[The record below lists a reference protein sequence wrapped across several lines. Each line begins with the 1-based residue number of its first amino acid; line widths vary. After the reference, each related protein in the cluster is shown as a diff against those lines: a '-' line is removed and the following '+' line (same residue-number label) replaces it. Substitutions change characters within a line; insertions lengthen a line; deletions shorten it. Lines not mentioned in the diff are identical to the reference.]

1 MAEIFRSTILAR
13 ALRPLPLAF
22 ALGWATFGGFTGAML
37 RSHPALDPVTAMY
50 VLVAFMGLIGLDVE
64 NGGLHLILTRRITRN
79 QYLAG
84 RLLAA
89 FCLCFVFCLFRFAV
103 TCGIT
108 AWAGPGRFP
117 PTSELLAVLIAWLG
131 ASAWQLGVLFFCS
144 TFLPGRL
151 DSFVYWL
158 LLVANA
164 LVAGLGEML
173 DKPWLTALTDW
184 IGDQLLNPL
193 EIWAFDATTG
203 WGLVRFA
210 SNLTV
215 VVLAGVLIFHRR
227 QFSYA
232 AG

>member
-13 ALRPLPLAF
+13 ALRPLPLGF
-22 ALGWATFGGFTGAML
+22 ALGWAIFGGLTGLML
-37 RSHPALDPVTAMY
+37 RSNHALDPVTAMY
-50 VLVAFMGLIGLDVE
+50 VLIAFMGLISLDVE
-64 NGGLHLILTRRITRN
+64 NGGLHLVLTRRITRN

-89 FCLCFVFCLFRFAV
+89 LCLCSVFCVLRFAV
-103 TCGIT
+103 TCGMA
-108 AWAGPGRFP
+108 AWARPGRFP
-117 PTSELLAVLIAWLG
+117 PTSELFAVLVAWLG

-151 DSFVYWL
+151 DGFVYWL

-164 LVAGLGEML
+164 LLAGLGEML
-173 DKPWLTALTDW
+173 ERPWLTVLTDW

-193 EIWAFDATTG
+193 ELWAFDATTG

-215 VVLAGVLIFHRR
+215 MILAGALIFHRR